1 LLRRLTRTVA
11 QRIDMPSV
19 GQTTDELV
27 IVEWLKKEGDT
38 VALGESLFSVQTD
51 KAQVEVESVAAGTLL
66 KVLREAGETVQ
77 AGSPVAYIGA
87 PGEAVP
93 ALDVG
98 VDDVGL
104 STRHAAAAAPAV
116 SEGAVPPSAVRA
128 EPERRSPER
137 TPGRVSALPGARRLA
152 SALGIDL
159 TAVRGTGQEGVIT
172 VRDVEQAAK
181 EASAPADDDDRE
193 RRRGDVR

>member
-1 LLRRLTRTVA
+1 MA

-66 KVLREAGETVQ
+66 KVLRDAGETVQ

-87 PGEAVP
+87 PGEALP

-98 VDDVGL
+98 VAGIGVGT
-104 STRHAAAAAPAV
+104 SHAATAAPAV
-116 SEGAVPPSAVRA
+116 SERAVPPSAVRA

-137 TPGRVSALPGARRLA
+137 TPARVSALPGARRLA

-159 TAVRGTGQEGVIT
+159 TALTGTGPEGVIT
-172 VRDVEQAAK
+172 VRDVEQAAQ
-181 EASAPADDDDRE
+181 EASVPADDADRE
-193 RRRGDVR
+193 RRRSDVR

>member
-1 LLRRLTRTVA
+1 MA

-19 GQTTDELV
+19 GETTDELV
-27 IVEWLKKEGDT
+27 IVEWLKQEGDT

-66 KVLREAGETVQ
+66 KILRDAGDTVQ
-77 AGSPVAYIGA
+77 AGSPVAYIGV

-93 ALDVG
+93 DGSGAGSADTAISVG
-98 VDDVGL
+98 V
-104 STRHAAAAAPAV
+104 SETPAPTLA
-116 SEGAVPPSAVRA
+116 PRA

-137 TPGRVSALPGARRLA
+137 APGRVAALPAARRLA

-159 TAVRGTGQEGVIT
+159 TTLAGTGQDGVIT
-172 VRDVEQAAK
+172 IRDVQLAGQE
-181 EASAPADDDDRE
+181 SSVIADDSDP
-193 RRRGDVR
+193 RGNMR

>member
-1 LLRRLTRTVA
+1 
-11 QRIDMPSV
+11 MPSV

-27 IVEWLKKEGDT
+27 IVEWLKKEGDR
-38 VALGESLFSVQTD
+38 VALGESLFSVHTD

-66 KVLREAGETVQ
+66 KVLRDAGDTVK

-93 ALDVG
+93 DASGAGPADIEIPV
-98 VDDVGL
+98 
-104 STRHAAAAAPAV
+104 AV
-116 SEGAVPPSAVRA
+116 SEIPAPTLAPRA

-137 TPGRVSALPGARRLA
+137 APGRVAALPAARRLA

-159 TAVRGTGQEGVIT
+159 TTLAGTGQDGVIT
-172 VRDVEQAAK
+172 VRDVERAGQ
-181 EASAPADDDDRE
+181 ESSALADDLDSRAT
-193 RRRGDVR
+193 